1 MKKNSTLMIIGI
13 VIFIIAIKIIAIPMF
28 IKDQVVDTSKE
39 VIDKT
44 LDADNV
50 LYEYHWF
57 KQQYEDVQAIDF
69 KLEKSNKRLL
79 EYKEDLGDRTNWTY
93 EDKTEYSRLTSI
105 RDGFEY
111 QRQDMISK
119 YNAKS
124 KMLDKQLFKDKSLP
138 YQLGIEE

>member
-1 MKKNSTLMIIGI
+1 MSKGKIIGI
-13 VIFIIAIKIIAIPMF
+13 IVLIFILGIVGKLLIIPQFAVN
-28 IKDQVVDTSKE
+28 KALDTSVE

-50 LYEYHWF
+50 LHEYHWF
-57 KQQYEDVQAIDF
+57 KQQYEDVLAIDV
-69 KLEKSNKRLL
+69 KLEQANKVVS
-79 EYKEDLGDRTNWTY
+79 EYKEELGDRSTWTY
-93 EDKTEYSRLTSI
+93 EDKTEYSRLMSI

-111 QRQDMISK
+111 QRQDMIAK

-138 YQLGIEE
+138 YQLEK